1 MPLCRTCGTEIENN
15 TKKCP
20 HCGASPFASPEKGL
34 SLIKRLVL
42 VLPIACW
49 LGGSVADSLRFIDHT
64 NIGRQLRQ
72 TFPIDPG
79 VLFYGLPWIGST
91 IGLSF
96 VLAYVLKTSSKDGE
110 VPFGWKLILGA
121 SFVIFAGVVFLY
133 ARVFLVW
140 ANMR

>member
-1 MPLCRTCGTEIENN
+1 MPLCRTCGTTVENN

-20 HCGASPFASPEKGL
+20 HCGASLFAFPEKGL

-42 VLPIACW
+42 VFPIACW
-49 LGGSVADSLRFIDHT
+49 LGSSMAERFRFFEHT
-64 NIGRQLRQ
+64 DFGRQLGQ

-79 VLFYGLPWIGST
+79 ILFHTFPWIGG
-91 IGLSF
+91 IVGFLF
-96 VLAYVLKTSSKDGE
+96 VLAYILRTSSPDGE

-121 SFVIFAGVVFLY
+121 SWLIFMGVVMLFV
-133 ARVFLVW
+133 RVLFVW